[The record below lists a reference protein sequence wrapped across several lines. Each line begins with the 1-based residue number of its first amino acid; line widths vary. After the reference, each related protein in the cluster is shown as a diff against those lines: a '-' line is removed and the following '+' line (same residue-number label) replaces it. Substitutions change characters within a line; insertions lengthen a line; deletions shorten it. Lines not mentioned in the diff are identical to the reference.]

1 MKSIRTLLKKHQLKR
16 SCAMVM
22 KDLIAQKALC
32 EEASLSVEKLELQI
46 NRNQV
51 RLHNLEQAYL
61 DQVDDEPQ
69 KMLETQICV
78 QADAL
83 DHDNEL
89 LKFKRTVLNQLQA
102 SMQDK
107 EQFLVMTEGALM
119 QRKIGYDSDK
129 IIERGRQFRK
139 EQHLSLDE
147 VQAIHQER
155 KRANALTGQTNNSVG
170 HPRLE
175 ALESKRQEILRIRTT
190 GDEKV
195 ESVTQLLCRG

>member
-1 MKSIRTLLKKHQLKR
+1 MKCIRTLLKKHQLKQ

-22 KDLIAQKALC
+22 KDLIAQKALY

-61 DQVDDEPQ
+61 DQVEDEPQ

-89 LKFKRTVLNQLQA
+89 LKYKRTVLNQLQV
-102 SMQDK
+102 SMQEK
-107 EQFLVMTEGALM
+107 EQYLVMTEGALM

-155 KRANALTGQTNNSVG
+155 KRTNALTGQANHSVG
-170 HPRLE
+170 HPQLE
-175 ALESKRQEILRIRTT
+175 ALESKRQEILRIRTA
-190 GDEKV
+190 GDEKA
-195 ESVTQLLCRG
+195 ESATQLLRR